1 MRATARSCSIEL
13 GHQETNC
20 QSRRNRP
27 HHGCCGRQKKVKKTK
42 HKTGWGYMTQKV
54 SFFDA
59 KGQELA
65 CAVLCILA
73 HGCHTD
79 NQEKIIQVG
88 AIEWVLTAMKAYL
101 TKKMQEMTCDL
112 LKNVFARIGSV
123 KAIDTI
129 VQGLDQHRDNAQVQE
144 AGCEALSSLDR
155 NVNDRV
161 KIAEMGGIEA
171 ILKDVCTGAGMRQS
185 LSLPFM
191 QAAAHSQPLTRV
203 ILYSVKVLW

>member
-1 MRATARSCSIEL
+1 M
-13 GHQETNC
+13 
-20 QSRRNRP
+20 
-27 HHGCCGRQKKVKKTK
+27 KKTK

-112 LKNVFARIGSV
+112 LKNVCSTGIASGKV
-123 KAIDTI
+123 IDAI
-129 VQGLDQHRDNAQVQE
+129 VQWLGRHSANAQVQE
-144 AGCEALSSLDR
+144 AGREALSNLAR
-155 NVNDRV
+155 NGRRW
-161 KIAEMGGIEA
+161 
-171 ILKDVCTGAGMRQS
+171 LAGN
-185 LSLPFM
+185 
-191 QAAAHSQPLTRV
+191 AAHRRWLAGNAAHHAADGAHFKYTAR
-203 ILYSVKVLW
+203 

>member
-1 MRATARSCSIEL
+1 
-13 GHQETNC
+13 
-20 QSRRNRP
+20 
-27 HHGCCGRQKKVKKTK
+27 
-42 HKTGWGYMTQKV
+42 MTQKV

-144 AGCEALSSLDR
+144 AGREALSNLAR
-155 NVNDRV
+155 NGRRW
-161 KIAEMGGIEA
+161 
-171 ILKDVCTGAGMRQS
+171 LAGN
-185 LSLPFM
+185 
-191 QAAAHSQPLTRV
+191 AAHRRWLAGNAAHHAADGAHFKYTAR
-203 ILYSVKVLW
+203 